1 MVQVNIDG
9 DNAICQKPSV
19 AKAGVCGIGTTEW
32 TPGTCYTDCPQTYL
46 EDGTFCIKSKLVR
59 TVVDAQCSFF
69 LKRTE
74 DGCELDQMTIFM
86 YFLIAIG
93 LWFMIRLISAGH
105 ASVPASI
112 PASDSATALAPAL
125 APAQDTS
132 PAFQPISDLPPSGSS
147 KQTSLSGF
155 DRHVA

>member
-32 TPGTCYTDCPQTYL
+32 TPGTCYTDCPQSYL

-86 YFLIAIG
+86 YFLIVIG
-93 LWFMIRLISAGH
+93 LWLLIRLITAGSVVD
-105 ASVPASI
+105 ATEQAPELSVPAPVTGPI
-112 PASDSATALAPAL
+112 V
-125 APAQDTS
+125 
-132 PAFQPISDLPPSGSS
+132 QPIVHPMQAASG
-147 KQTSLSGF
+147 SGF
-155 DRHVA
+155 DRP